1 MLSRIAKEE
10 LVKEFNETFKAN
22 PSLFVLEYK
31 GLTVKEIEL
40 VRRNLK
46 QADGELKI
54 IKNTLLKIASKET
67 DVEKLHDLFSG
78 PTAIAL
84 VKGEPSPVAKVI
96 AETKKEFP
104 AIVLKGGMVDGIA
117 VTVEEI
123 EEISKLPSKEVL
135 VAQILGLL
143 SSPIS
148 NLLGALKQTQTKVL
162 DALGALK
169 EKKEKEENSH

>member
-1 MLSRIAKEE
+1 MLSRVAKEK
-10 LVKEFNETFKAN
+10 LVKEFNEAFKTN

-31 GLTVKEIEL
+31 GLNVKEIEL

-46 QADGELKI
+46 RAEGELKVV
-54 IKNTLLKIASKET
+54 KNSLLKIASKDT
-67 DVEKLHDLFSG
+67 DVEKLQDLFVG
-78 PTAIAL
+78 PTAIAI

-96 AETKKEFP
+96 TESKKEFP
-104 AIVLKGGMVDGIA
+104 AIVLKGGIVDGMP

-135 VAQILGLL
+135 LAQFMGLL
-143 SSPIS
+143 CSPVS
-148 NLLGALKQTQTKVL
+148 NFLGALRQTQTKLL

-169 EKKEKEENSH
+169 EKKEKEENAG